1 MAYRTKVDTDDPE
14 RRTAGQWRG
23 DIMAKKRDPQS
34 HPPTSPTRTIRKD
47 ISKVVPR
54 LQARLK
60 GGHENPVRVSSGGEG
75 EWPAECP
82 VRIDVHMVMG
92 LFNHDAAGPA
102 EGLMGHII
110 DMDFYTKQSRVLIKM
125 YRDPNALAIIVN
137 DEEVYRWVENNDDLP
152 VKFFSV
158 IEDMNSKAEKWVD
171 QVQLQPG
178 DEVLEDEYGQ
188 PVIVR
193 AEQDDDPIIEEDEDD
208 MEWE

>member
-1 MAYRTKVDTDDPE
+1 
-14 RRTAGQWRG
+14 
-23 DIMAKKRDPQS
+23 MAKKRDPQS